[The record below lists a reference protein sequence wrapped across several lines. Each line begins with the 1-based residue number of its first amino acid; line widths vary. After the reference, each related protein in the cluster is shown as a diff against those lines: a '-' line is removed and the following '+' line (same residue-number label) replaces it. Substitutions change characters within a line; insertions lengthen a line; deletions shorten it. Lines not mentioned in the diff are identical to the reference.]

1 METVTGFVGRDLELE
16 QAISALNSGASIVVK
31 GWPGIGKSAFLR
43 QVFKRLSAEKPCI
56 WVPDKNLKAMTF
68 EIAEQVHRQ
77 VSLKVPERYIPQRY
91 RAQAYQTGQISWEI
105 IKRTV
110 SRAPSIDVMQL
121 VFESLRGKGVIVFI
135 DSLEVP
141 PSQAEMFQELG
152 NVAQLA
158 ACLSEENRR
167 IRIQKL
173 LWKFQQTIEL
183 KPLRKDQVR
192 LLVESWLNKKELYF
206 SSNNIRESFI
216 RAVVQDSG
224 GVPTAIEG
232 MLAAATNDGEVTRAR
247 VRNYRHEAGTRYV
260 DMMPVIVIAA
270 LGFMAMRYVS
280 RGMGVVEL
288 YVLSGVA
295 TVVFYGAMYL
305 LRSLSR
311 KY

>member
-1 METVTGFVGRDLELE
+1 M
-16 QAISALNSGASIVVK
+16 
-31 GWPGIGKSAFLR
+31 GKSAFLR
-43 QVFKRLSAEKPCI
+43 QVYQHLSSEKPCI

-68 EIAEQVHRQ
+68 EIAEQVHKQ

-91 RAQAYQTGQISWEI
+91 RAHAYQTGQVSWEI

-141 PSQAEMFQELG
+141 PSQAEMFQELAD
-152 NVAQLA
+152 VAQLA
-158 ACLSEENRR
+158 AGLSDENRR

-192 LLVESWLNKKELYF
+192 LLAETWLNNKDIYF
-206 SSNNIRESFI
+206 SSNNVRESFI

-232 MLAAATNDGEVTRAR
+232 MLTAATNDGEVTRAS
-247 VRNYRHEAGTRYV
+247 VRSYRHEAGTRYF
-260 DMMPVIVIAA
+260 DMMPVIVIGA

-280 RGMGVVEL
+280 RGIGVVEL

-295 TVVFYGAMYL
+295 TVLFYGLTYM
-305 LRSLSR
+305 LRKLG
-311 KY
+311 K

>member
-1 METVTGFVGRDLELE
+1 M
-16 QAISALNSGASIVVK
+16 
-31 GWPGIGKSAFLR
+31 
-43 QVFKRLSAEKPCI
+43 
-56 WVPDKNLKAMTF
+56 PDKNLKAMTF
-68 EIAEQVHRQ
+68 EIAEQVHKQ

-91 RAQAYQTGQISWEI
+91 RAQAYQTGQVSWEI

-141 PSQAEMFQELG
+141 PSQAEIFQELG
-152 NVAQLA
+152 DVAQLA
-158 ACLSEENRR
+158 ACLSDENRR

-192 LLVESWLNKKELYF
+192 LLAESWLSKKDIYF
-206 SSNNIRESFI
+206 SSNNVRESFI

-232 MLAAATNDGEVTRAR
+232 MLTAATNDGEVTRAS
-247 VRNYRHEAGTRYV
+247 VSNYRHEAGTRYF
-260 DMMPVIVIAA
+260 DMMPVDCYRCAGVYGDALCFSGNGCGGAICAVRCGDGGVLWGDVPVTQPLTKILKIVFLTLEYRICI
-270 LGFMAMRYVS
+270 MYS
-280 RGMGVVEL
+280 RIRNTEIQ
-288 YVLSGVA
+288 YEIYY
-295 TVVFYGAMYL
+295 T
-305 LRSLSR
+305 
-311 KY
+311 

>member
-1 METVTGFVGRDLELE
+1 METVTGFVGRDNEIA
-16 QAISALNSGASIVVK
+16 QAVAALQSGASIVVK
-31 GWPGIGKSAFLR
+31 GRAGMGKSAFLR
-43 QVFKRLSAEKPCI
+43 QVYQHLSSEKPCI

-68 EIAEQVHRQ
+68 EVAEQVHRQ

-91 RAQAYQTGQISWEI
+91 RAHAHQTGQVSWEI

-110 SRAPSIDVMQL
+110 SRAPSIDVMQQ

-141 PSQAEMFQELG
+141 PTQAEMFQELA

-158 ACLSEENRR
+158 AGLSEENRR

-173 LWKFQQTIEL
+173 LWKFQPTIEL

-192 LLVESWLNKKELYF
+192 LLAETWLNNKDIYF
-206 SSNNIRESFI
+206 SSNNVRESFI

-232 MLAAATNDGEVTRAR
+232 MLTAATNDGEVTRAS
-247 VRNYRHEAGTRYV
+247 VRSYRHEAGTRYF
-260 DMMPVIVIAA
+260 DMMPVIVIGA

-295 TVVFYGAMYL
+295 TVLFYGLTYM
-305 LRSLSR
+305 LRKLG
-311 KY
+311 K